1 MASLKEEITEAL
13 QLDVD
18 PIIEQIKSDG
28 GGLQG
33 LARIIEEVVIPL
45 VGAQK
50 AAIVRLSQ
58 EVDQLRYELTEMRR
72 DE

>member
-1 MASLKEEITEAL
+1 MASLEHELTEAL
-13 QLDVD
+13 QLDVA

-33 LARIIEEVVIPL
+33 LARIIEDVVIPL
-45 VGAQK
+45 VGAQR
-50 AAIVRLSQ
+50 AAILRLSH
-58 EVDQLRYELTEMRR
+58 EVDELRYALTELRR